1 MFVVTSPML
10 VLTIGIS
17 PLIIPAQGME
27 TLAKDMNYRLDIQ
40 PPPNGEKWGENKN
53 GTFSGLVGELQKDIS
68 DIGWANLF
76 MVPERLVQ

>member
-17 PLIIPAQGME
+17 PLIIPAQVME